1 MSQLVTIFGGTGFVG
16 RYIARRMARAGWR
29 VRVVTRDP
37 ANAMFLRGYGVVG
50 QVEPVFGNIRDE
62 ATTRAAIHGADA
74 VINCTGILSESGAN
88 SFKAI
93 HVTAAE
99 RIARIASA
107 EGVGHL
113 VHLSA
118 IGAEGESQYGRTK
131 AAGEAAVLAHFP
143 RAVILR
149 PSLIFGTEDKF
160 FNRFAAMPGPV
171 LPIAGGQTLIQPVYV
186 DDVAAAAE
194 AAIAQNA
201 SGIFELGGPEAKP
214 MRALMDDMLAETRR
228 RKLVIN
234 MPFGLAK
241 ITAFAS
247 VLANKLSLGI
257 LPAMATP
264 DQITLLTRDN
274 VVGSGMRG
282 LQDLGITPTDMGAVL
297 PGYLWRFRPSGQ
309 FLAIK
314 ESARN
319 IRD

>member
-16 RYIARRMARAGWR
+16 RYIASRMARAGWR

-37 ANAMFLRGYGVVG
+37 ANAVFLRNYGVVG
-50 QVEPVFGNIRDE
+50 QVEPIFGNIRDE

-88 SFKAI
+88 SFTAI

-99 RIARIASA
+99 RIARIAAA
-107 EGVGHL
+107 EGVAHL

-118 IGAEGESQYGRTK
+118 IGAEGNSRYGRTK
-131 AAGEAAVLAHFP
+131 AAGEAAILAHFP

-160 FNRFAAMPGPV
+160 FNRFAAMPGPI
-171 LPIAGGQTLIQPVYV
+171 LPLAGADTLIQPVYV
-186 DDVAAAAE
+186 DDVAAAAQ
-194 AAIAQNA
+194 AAITQNA
-201 SGIFELGGPEAKP
+201 SGIFELGGPVAKP
-214 MRALMDDMLAETRR
+214 LRALMEDMLAETRR
-228 RKLVIN
+228 RKWILN
-234 MPFGLAK
+234 LPFGLAK
-241 ITAFAS
+241 IAAGLSVFA
-247 VLANKLSLGI
+247 NTLSLGI
-257 LPAMATP
+257 IPAMATP
-264 DQITLLTRDN
+264 DQITLLMQDN
-274 VVGSGMRG
+274 VVSPTARG
-282 LQDLGITPTDMGAVL
+282 LQDLGITPTDMAAVL

-319 IRD
+319 IRH